1 MCEEVITSSA
11 TELEIEFNDGTAAFV
26 VYQLHYPCF
35 AAWEIERGTPD
46 Q

>member
-1 MCEEVITSSA
+1 VCEEVIASSA
-11 TELEIEFNDGTAAFV
+11 TELEIEFNDGATGFV